1 MPITKTINFL
11 PAVFQSE
18 TNQKFLNAT
27 LDQLVT
33 EPNLIPING
42 YVGRKFAP
50 GFKNMSTYIRETDL
64 SRADYQLEPTVVV
77 KDPLTGNVDFNVTYP
92 EVLQKIAYYG
102 GTTADQNK
110 LWSSDY
116 YSYNPYVNLDAYIN
130 FGQYYWLPNG
140 PAAVDVYAG
149 SVDLEKTFYP
159 FIDPN
164 NGVFNFNGFGTI
176 SNPDLTFARG
186 GVYTFNL
193 TQTDQPFWIQ
203 TDPGLSGYQISNNNL
218 SSREI
223 LGVTNNGDDVGTITF
238 AVPTKTA
245 QDFYVNMPVVQNVDL
260 VTTLSYAEIDGQLVS
275 TFNTVYGG
283 IDGQRNNLNGKFIIF
298 GQFYADDAAWTT
310 NSVTVA
316 TAQRY
321 GIWQINLVASG
332 SDFII
337 DLVYYTSIPVN
348 NKVLVQSGVT
358 FGSTQWYTN
367 ASNRLVETP
376 VITANLDTLYYQ
388 NGGTAGGVGVIK
400 LIDPGSNV
408 IDIPTEIL
416 TKSNYV
422 SPNGVTFTNGLKVKF
437 DTSVTPVS
445 YQNNEYY
452 IDGVGELITLTLVSD
467 LVVNFAS
474 SRSNFDPS
482 VKFDTLANASVNDS
496 SDQLTVST
504 TDNPDGTSI
513 KVGTFPNSVNSNYVI
528 EQNIILDYPYRGG
541 LNVQGNHESILLE
554 TGTIGVTLP
563 GVLINGVSNGWYVPG
578 VEGSI
583 WHYDA
588 NKVLINGQVS
598 ADNTNPDIYGGYPTV
613 DGKYSYRNSN
623 FITNDAWANVAGFDD
638 GYFTSDGHSKLIGF
652 AADGY
657 PIYGPFGY
665 LNSSDSESGVVRMR
679 SSYAA
684 SGTAAGR
691 PSGQT
696 VTLASNAIVSSVLT
710 VSSTFGLNP
719 GMQITTSSAGLPEN
733 TYWIVNNGLATATG
747 PSPYTNGTNQIT
759 LNTEVTLYANT
770 SVTFEFVSGSF
781 IEDYVYTPNSGTL
794 DQYNGRF
801 GVTPDFPA
809 GTYAYFATQD
819 STNKPVYPYFVG
831 SAFNGS
837 LAIDTNTSLTTP
849 DYLIINRSSLDK
861 NPWSRRN
868 RWFHEDVISVTS
880 LYNNIPYVVDQ
891 DYRAKRPII
900 EFIPNLQL
908 YDFGKN
914 GLQPVDLIDTTL
926 TESFIQVEG
935 ATGIFIDG
943 INLVQGMRIIF
954 AADQDPNSRNKIWVV
969 TFINPDGLTSTAP
982 VIHLT
987 LATDGNVQ
995 ENDTVSI
1002 FNGVAN
1008 AGKSFWYIANSW
1020 NEGQIKSGV
1029 NQAPL
1034 FDVFDTTGVSLGD
1047 RLKYPISNNSLAFSG
1062 TKIFSYSEGTGTD
1075 DPVLGFPLTYKNFNN
1090 IGDIQFDN
1098 NFDTDTFL
1106 YTIDRVDYTDKIN
1119 IGYLYQNVDSVA
1131 VNKLNCWQPVI
1142 ESSKQYQ
1149 DISYIFDGIN
1159 NQFTIDITPTANTVV
1174 PNLLV
1179 YVNFKPVAVANYRIY
1194 NLPQNQKDIWINPL
1208 LLTDGDKIDLLVYSD
1223 QVSVK
1228 GFFEV
1233 PDNLN
1238 LNAQNFSIKSPTLG
1252 EMRNHI
1258 SELTQRSL
1266 TFAGAYPGISNLRDI
1281 VVTAQGGTMLQQS
1294 APATFASMFLSSEQY
1309 NFVNSLAF
1317 AQQEYTRFKN
1327 KFLTLA
1333 ATGSNTAGS
1342 DPVPV
1347 VDAII
1352 SKINEVKNKTF
1363 PWYYSDMVPYGKNRK
1378 TITYTVIDPAQRN
1391 YEITST
1397 FSASTLSNQAVLVYL
1412 NQVQLIYGIDYEFLA
1427 DAPGI
1432 KFTDIVL
1439 PLNSTI
1445 TIFEYHNTDGNY
1457 IPETPTKLGLYPKST
1472 PEIYT
1477 DYTYVSPQQ
1486 FIKGHDGSLTPAF
1499 GDFRDNLLL
1508 ELEKRI
1514 YNNIK
1519 VSYDNK
1525 LVNIYDSKPGKFR
1538 TTSYSLTQFNQL
1550 VSKGYLPWV
1559 GFNRLDYITN
1569 STFSAENAFTFNYGN
1584 AFDSDGD
1591 TLPGS
1596 WRACY
1601 EYFYD
1606 TQRPDTNPW
1615 EMLGFSERPDWWVAT
1630 YGPAP
1635 YTSGNKILWD
1645 DLEAGRIVAGPSA
1658 GIDSNFAR
1666 PGLSAIIP
1674 VNVNGEL
1681 QPPLGLLT
1689 TKYYQPDFSN
1699 RWRVGQYSPTETAW
1713 RNSSDY
1719 PFAVQLICALA
1730 NPAQYFAYGID
1741 TSNYRFNTDIQQYL
1755 VAETN
1760 QRLTQADIAV
1770 NGETVGTTV
1779 DRASGYLNWIADYQ
1793 VGNGISDRS
1802 LTADFVKTYSL
1813 QLSYRMA
1820 GFTSKDNLKVLA
1832 EQNSPNSINDSI
1844 IIPDENFSLIV
1855 NKSTPVSNPT
1865 YSALI
1870 IEKTTSGFVVT
1881 GYNNNNPYFTIIPP
1895 TATGK
1900 SNTVKV
1906 LDVAVNYYTAFTS
1919 FKASIP
1925 YGTEFTTLQQVASF
1939 IAGYERALQSQGFR
1953 FDYFDSDLGAIRN
1966 WQLSTKEFLFW
1977 VQQEWAAGSILVLSP
1992 FADRV
1997 KLVTQN
2003 TTIDGIAN
2011 TFYGTKVMNQNF
2023 MTLDTDAYTVQRD
2036 ISNVN
2041 TFRLSMDEKNG
2052 DLIAFVSL
2060 NAVQIEH
2067 SLIFDNTTQFN
2078 DVIYDPALGQR
2089 QFRLKL
2095 VGYKTGGW
2103 NGSLSAPGFMYNSPE
2118 VPEWT
2123 PDTDYLRGDLISYK
2137 NFYYAA
2143 STDLV
2148 ATTEFAFSSWLPVD
2162 KNKIK
2167 TGLISNFSTG
2177 ASQSVDYY
2185 DTDLINLENKF
2196 DLFGLGLIGYR
2207 NRSYLDDL
2215 GLNDTSQVKFYQGY
2229 IKEKGTRNAINAL
2242 GKISLYDE
2250 TSSVDI
2256 NEEWAFRVGA
2266 YGSLETNQFV
2276 ELVLNEDY
2284 TLSNPTSLEVA
2295 ANNSVIYSSLYTS
2308 LTGLYKTAA
2317 TPWNPPF
2324 LLNRTATS
2332 NYSED
2337 VQTAGFVNIE
2347 DIDYTVFD
2355 LSDLTTL
2362 TTSINSIG
2370 VGSIIWTAKDYSQD
2384 WNIFRVGATPANVIK
2399 LSNTLDGKLLV
2410 ECDTFHGLSK
2420 NDTIILSDLEEFS
2433 GFYKIAQI
2441 NTITSFTIIYSGA
2454 FSLNGFTNRTFE
2466 IGPIYKLSSQRFDYA
2481 STIAD
2486 NTPLDGWRVDD
2497 KAWINYDTTSNE
2509 WAVYNKSE
2517 PWEINSALPR
2527 GLFAANALFGSTVKI
2542 SNDNNFALVG
2552 EPGYSS
2558 GAGAIINYVLS
2569 FENEFIEDISVSSVA
2584 ANTIGLGSSLDSGK
2598 DIVAAGAPGSSA
2610 GRGYVFLYS
2619 RNFQGTISQLQIL
2632 TPSIA
2637 NADAFGTSV
2646 AISNDDQ
2653 WLYVGA
2659 PAGDKVYVYGY
2670 YADATSEI
2678 DTITANGNVS
2688 TFTLNY
2694 TPITTELISV
2704 RGTAV
2709 DYVPFVDYTLSGS
2722 DIIFTSPPIA
2732 DSITVRQNPG
2742 YVYMDTIQSP
2752 NAGSLFGFGVST
2764 TTEGAQIIVGAPYSD
2779 VTFANVSLV
2788 DAGSVSVY
2796 DRSILKFVAIAG
2808 QTLFSGISTITLVS
2822 KVYKGNALQQLGTDY
2837 VIVAGTW
2844 VQFTV
2849 APAAGTVVTV
2859 ETNQF
2864 NLIEKTNA
2872 LVPQALSLFGFS
2884 VDICPYNC
2892 SIYAGAPYYT
2902 DINDNYD
2909 TGTVYRLVNQGRVYG
2924 NITGTVQNPTI
2935 TSGDRIRL
2943 NDYVVQLIETDL
2955 TGVVAAINSSA
2966 VPGVTAA
2973 NVNGY
2978 LSLTSS
2984 SVLNANKLQVLPCT
2998 GTALIDL
3005 GLDIFVQTER
3015 IANPTATPYDH
3026 FGYAVNIDTTSTILG
3041 VGGPEATTLQATT
3054 FDIYANLNVNS
3065 TTIYGTPYVDN
3076 SQGAKSV
3083 NPTTFDAVSTTF
3095 TDSVKSGAVW
3105 ILNYLSDARNT
3116 VAFPGKFNYIEQLTP
3131 ANLDFSLVPNVR
3143 FGASIDINNFELL
3156 VGAPGDSSVERN
3168 SGRVYQFNNVDQLFG
3183 WDVIRAQEPTVDI
3196 QCLIKNYIYTASD
3209 QTILYNLDYIDPVK
3223 GKILGI
3229 AEQDIA
3235 FKTDYDP
3242 AVYNNSIDNELNIST
3257 SFHWNDSQVGKVWW
3271 DLSAVRYLD
3280 YEQGSIKYRTANW
3293 GRVFPGSSID
3303 VYEWVES
3310 LYPPSQYVSSGGDGV
3325 PKYADNTAYVTLSY
3339 VDPATNQATVRY
3351 YFWVRD
3357 KTTLSVNQFGRETPT
3372 VTIAEYIRNP
3382 KSSGVKYMAALRDDS
3397 VAVYNIVGAPTGN
3410 DLILH
3415 IDYATIL
3422 NSNIIHSEYALLSES
3437 GTSPENIPTN
3447 IYNKLV
3453 DSVSGID
3460 IFGNPVPDPRL
3471 PVQSRYGIDIR
3482 PRQSMFIN
3490 KNIAVEEMVTYVNS
3504 VFANNIISQGYDL
3517 SLLNSG
3523 EAIPPANSGFYN
3535 LTVATIEELG
3545 YIDIITKPV
3554 GYQVLVLSDSAVNGL
3569 WTIYTK
3575 DRTVIDWTPN
3585 TAYTMGQ
3592 VIYYSVTETAYIVDT
3607 AFTSGPTFDL
3617 ANVSIYAGQNV
3628 WNLTRVQSYNTPDY
3642 WQYVDWYA
3650 ADFDQTLLPTFTV
3663 DTFSDMQALKLRT
3676 GNIVKVLNNG
3686 QGKWVLMRVYPN
3698 TSLTVGIEGGTIAL
3712 SDSLYNLEKYGLSF
3726 GTDNFDSNRF
3736 DQNPSI
3742 ELRKILQ
3749 SLRDD
3754 IFVNQLSQ
3762 DFINLFFV
3770 FVYFVLDEQK
3780 YVDWVFKTSFIN
3792 ILHKV
3797 RGLTQPQIYAR
3808 ENQQYYKE
3816 YIEEVKPY
3824 HTTIREYIVDYQ
3836 GVDNVNGY
3844 TTDFDVPAYYDP
3856 ALQRYRS
3863 PSGEFVQDALALQ
3876 QVEYKDWL
3884 LNYPYIIGSIEVTA
3898 GGSGYTV
3905 APAVTIVGS
3914 SIGNEAVARALITN
3928 GVISKIEVL
3937 YGGSNYITEPTVILS
3952 GGNGTGARAYA
3963 RLENETVRK
3972 IKTTLVYDRMT
3983 YGTGVA
3989 EWTPNT
3995 AYTQG
4000 SIVAYNQTA
4009 YVVERNFTSGTSFIG
4024 NDLTF
4029 YPAKNFSTA
4038 NDRITAY
4045 YHPSI
4050 GMPGK
4055 DFSLLETGIAYPGVT
4070 VEGPLYTDAGGF
4082 DVGGFDASAFDGL
4095 TIEVDGTFVIS
4106 DSLLDTKITSS
4117 YTDSSLG
4124 ARPEDI
4130 IVDGGEYVDTYS
4142 SHAPEELVPGRVYDT
4157 LEMTV
4162 STFATNA
4169 AAASYTNWVST
4180 TGFDIGSIVV
4190 AYGGAGY
4197 TTDANLGDVVTVT
4210 ISGTTGVGATAQPV
4224 LDANGSVVAI
4234 TMISSGIGYITM
4246 PNVVITGSN
4255 TSAAGASVRLNQSDY
4270 DTFEYSIFK
4279 DMNDNYSYLKVDSAA
4294 STTLVA
4300 NLTFAS
4306 NTIVVAN
4313 SSVLSTPSPSTAVP
4327 GIVFIGGERITYYTK
4342 NDSTNTLGQIR
4353 RGTAGTGAIDHL
4365 VGAAVIDG
4373 SQLQIVPYS
4382 ANYLEP
4388 VDANVDVSLV
4398 TTSGSV
4404 YTFAAN
4410 VPYIKSVLWY
4420 NQGIEPTTL
4429 IAEPFVANT
4438 VANLITTESSIELT
4452 TEGGYQ
4458 SATDG
4463 NGLYSSTKIQAVF
4476 VK

>member
-33 EPNLIPING
+33 EPNLQPING

-50 GFKNMSTYIRETDL
+50 GFKNVSTYIREPDL

-77 KDPLTGNVDFNVTYP
+77 KDPMTGNVDFNVTYP
-92 EVLQKIAYYG
+92 EVLQKITYYG
-102 GTTADQNK
+102 GTTTDQNR

-116 YSYNPYVNLDAYIN
+116 YSYNPYINLDAYIN

-149 SVDLEKTFYP
+149 SVDLEKTYYP
-159 FIDPN
+159 QIDTN
-164 NGVFNFNGFGTI
+164 SQAFNFNGFGTI

-186 GVYTFNL
+186 GTYTFNL
-193 TQTDQPFWIQ
+193 TQIDQPFWIQ
-203 TDPGLSGYQISNNNL
+203 TDSGLSGYQINNNNL

-223 LGVTNNGDDVGTITF
+223 LGVTNNGDDVGTVTF
-238 AVPTKTA
+238 TVPVKTA
-245 QDFYVNMPVVQNVDL
+245 QDFFVNMPVVQNVDL
-260 VTTLSYAEIDGQLVS
+260 VTTLSYATIQGQLLS
-275 TFNTVYGG
+275 TFNTNYGG

-298 GQFYADDAAWTT
+298 GQYYADDSDWTAS
-310 NSVTVA
+310 SVTVTA
-316 TAQRY
+316 AQRY
-321 GIWQINLVASG
+321 GIWQLNLTASG
-332 SDFII
+332 SDFVI

-348 NKVLVQSGVT
+348 NKVLIQSGVDY
-358 FGSTQWYTN
+358 GNTQWYTN
-367 ASNRLVETP
+367 ASNRLEQTP
-376 VITANLDTLYYQ
+376 VVTANLDTLYYQ
-388 NGGTAGGVGVIK
+388 NGNAAGGVGVIK
-400 LIDPGSNV
+400 LIEPGSNV
-408 IDIPTEIL
+408 IDVTTEIL
-416 TKSNYV
+416 TKANYV
-422 SPNGVTFTNGLKVKF
+422 SPNGVTFTNGLKIKF
-437 DTSVTPVS
+437 DTSVTPAA

-452 IDGVGELITLTLVSD
+452 VDGVGAMITLTAVAD
-467 LVVNFAS
+467 LIINFAS

-482 VKFDTLANASVNDS
+482 LSFNTLATATINAAA
-496 SDQLTVST
+496 DQLTIST
-504 TDNPDGTSI
+504 TNNPDSGNI
-513 KVGTFPNSVNSNYVI
+513 EVGIFPNSVNSNYAI
-528 EQNIILDYPYRGG
+528 EQDITLDYPYRGG
-541 LNVQGNHESILLE
+541 LNTQGNHESKLLE
-554 TGTIGVTLP
+554 TGTIGITLP
-563 GVLINGVSNGWYVPG
+563 GIVINGVTNGWSVPG
-578 VEGSI
+578 LEGTT

-588 NKVLINGQVS
+588 NTVLINGE
-598 ADNTNPDIYGGYPTV
+598 DIYGGYPTE

-623 FITNDAWANVAGFDD
+623 FITQDAWANVSGFST

-665 LNSSDSESGVVRMR
+665 LNPADNQSGVIRMR

-684 SGTAAGR
+684 STGAASR
-691 PSGQT
+691 PAAHT
-696 VTLASNAIVSSVLT
+696 VTLTSNAIATSLLT
-710 VSSTFGLNP
+710 VTSTFGLNP
-719 GMQITTSSAGLPEN
+719 GMRITTNSAGLPQN
-733 TYWIVNNGLATATG
+733 TYWIINNGLATATG
-747 PSPYTNGTNQIT
+747 PAAYVNGTNQIT
-759 LNTEVTLYANT
+759 LNTNVTLYANT
-770 SVTFEFVSGSF
+770 SITFEFVAGSF
-781 IEDYVYTPNSGTL
+781 IEDYTYTPNSGTL

-801 GVTPDFPA
+801 GITPEFPG
-809 GTYAYFATQD
+809 GTYAYFATQN
-819 STNKPVYPYFVG
+819 STDTPVYPYFIG
-831 SAFNGS
+831 SAFYGS
-837 LAIDTNTSLTTP
+837 LSIDTNTSLTTP
-849 DYLIINRSSLDK
+849 DYLVINRSSLDK

-868 RWFHEDVISVTS
+868 RWFHKDVIAATS

-900 EFIPNLQL
+900 EFVPNLQL
-908 YDFGKN
+908 YDFGKT
-914 GLQPVDLIDTTL
+914 GLQPVDLIDTST
-926 TESFIQVEG
+926 TEPFIQVEG
-935 ATGIFIDG
+935 VTGIFIDG

-954 AADQDPNSRNKIWVV
+954 AADQDPTTRNKIWLVN
-969 TFINPDGLTSTAP
+969 FINPDGLTATPP

-987 LATDGNVQ
+987 LADDGNVQ

-1002 FNGVAN
+1002 FNGVVN
-1008 AGKSFWYIANSW
+1008 AGKSFWYVGGVW
-1020 NEGQIKSGV
+1020 DQGQIKSTL

-1034 FDVFDTTGVSLGD
+1034 FDVFDVSGVSLGD

-1062 TKIFSYSEGTGTD
+1062 TKIFSYKEGTGTD

-1106 YTIDRVDYTDKIN
+1106 YTVDRVDYTDKIN
-1119 IGYLYQNVDSVA
+1119 IGYLYQNTITDA
-1131 VNKLNCWQPVI
+1131 VIKLNCWQPAV
-1142 ESSKQYQ
+1142 EQSKQYQ

-1179 YVNFKPVAVANYRIY
+1179 YVNFKPVSTANYRIY
-1194 NLPQNQKDIWINPL
+1194 NLPQNNKDIWINPL
-1208 LLTDGDKIDLLVYSD
+1208 LLKDGDKVDILVYSD

-1228 GFFEV
+1228 GFYEI

-1238 LNAQNFSIKSPTLG
+1238 LNAQNFTINSPTLG

-1258 SELTQRSL
+1258 GELTQRSL
-1266 TFAGAYPGISNLRDI
+1266 NFNGTYPGTSNLRDI
-1281 VVTAQGGTMLQQS
+1281 SVVAQGGTMLQQS
-1294 APATFASMFLSSEQY
+1294 APTTFASMFLSSDQY
-1309 NFVNSLAF
+1309 NFINSLSF

-1333 ATGSNTAGS
+1333 ATGSDTAGS

-1347 VDAII
+1347 VDGII
-1352 SKINEVKNKTF
+1352 SQINGIKNKTF

-1378 TITYTVIDPAQRN
+1378 SITYTVIDSAQRN

-1397 FSASTLSNQAVLVYL
+1397 FSATTLSNKAVLVYL
-1412 NQVQLIYGIDYEFLA
+1412 DRVQLIYGIDYTFLI

-1432 KFTDIVL
+1432 RFTDIEL

-1445 TIFEYHNTDGNY
+1445 NIFEYHDTDGNY
-1457 IPETPTKLGLYPKST
+1457 IPETPTKLGLYPKFM

-1519 VSYDNK
+1519 VSYDSK
-1525 LVNIYDSKPGKFR
+1525 LVNIYDSKPGKYR
-1538 TTSYSLTQFNQL
+1538 TTSYNIAQFNQL
-1550 VSKGYLPWV
+1550 VSKGYLPWI
-1559 GFNRLDYITN
+1559 GFNRLDYTTN
-1569 STFSAENAFTFNYGN
+1569 STFNVENAFTFNYGN
-1584 AFDSDGD
+1584 ALDSDGD

-1615 EMLGFSERPDWWVAT
+1615 EMLGFSERPDWWVDT

-1645 DLEAGRIVAGPSA
+1645 DLEAGRIASGARA
-1658 GIDSNFAR
+1658 GIDSNFVR
-1666 PGLSAIIP
+1666 PGLSAVIP

-1689 TKYYQPDFSN
+1689 TKYYQPDFSA

-1730 NPAQYFAYGID
+1730 NPAQYFAYGIA
-1741 TSNYRFNTDIQQYL
+1741 TSSYRFNTDIQQYL
-1755 VAETN
+1755 VTDTN
-1760 QRLTQADIAV
+1760 QRLTQADIVV
-1770 NGETVGTTV
+1770 NGVTVGATI

-1793 VGNGISDRS
+1793 TGNGITNRS
-1802 LTADFVKTYSL
+1802 LTAAFVKDYTL

-1832 EQNSPNSINDSI
+1832 EQNSPNSISDSV

-1855 NKSTPVSNPT
+1855 NKSTPVTNPT

-1870 IEKTTSGFVVT
+1870 IEKTTAGFVIS
-1881 GYNNNNPYFTIIPP
+1881 GYNNNDPYFTIIPP
-1895 TATGK
+1895 ATTGK
-1900 SNTVKV
+1900 SSAVTV
-1906 LDVAVNYYTAFTS
+1906 LDSSVKYYTSFLS
-1919 FKASIP
+1919 FKTNLP
-1925 YGTEFTTLQQVASF
+1925 YGTEFATLQQVASF
-1939 IAGYERALQSQGFR
+1939 VAGYERSLQSQGFR

-1966 WQLSTKEFLFW
+1966 WELSTKEFLFW
-1977 VQQEWAAGSILVLSP
+1977 VQQEWAVGSILVLSP

-2003 TTIDGIAN
+2003 TSIDGISN

-2036 ISNVN
+2036 LSDIN
-2041 TFRLSMDEKNG
+2041 TFRLSMDVKNG

-2078 DVIYDPALGQR
+2078 DIIYDPALGQR
-2089 QFRLKL
+2089 QYRLKL
-2095 VGYKTGGW
+2095 IGYKTGGW
-2103 NGSLSAPGFMYNSPE
+2103 NGSLSAPGFVYNSTE
-2118 VPEWT
+2118 VPDWAQ
-2123 PDTDYLRGDLISYK
+2123 DTDYLRGDLVSYK

-2143 STDLV
+2143 STDL
-2148 ATTEFAFSSWLPVD
+2148 AGTTEFSFSNWLPVD

-2167 TGLISNFSTG
+2167 TGLISNFATG

-2207 NRSYLDDL
+2207 NRSYLNEL

-2242 GKISLYDE
+2242 GRISLYDE

-2266 YGSLETNQFV
+2266 YGSLETNQYV

-2284 TLSNPTSLEVA
+2284 TLNNPTSLEVA

-2308 LTGLYKTAA
+2308 DTGLYKTASA
-2317 TPWNPPF
+2317 PWNSPF
-2324 LLNRTATS
+2324 LINRTATS
-2332 NYSED
+2332 NYAED
-2337 VQTAGFVNIE
+2337 IQTAGFVNIE
-2347 DIDYTVFD
+2347 DVDYTVFD

-2362 TTSINSIG
+2362 NTSINSIG
-2370 VGSIIWTAKDYSQD
+2370 VGSIIWTAKDYNQS
-2384 WNIFRVGATPANVIK
+2384 WNIFRVGATPANIIK
-2399 LSNTLDGKLLV
+2399 ISNTLDGKLLID
-2410 ECDTFHGLSK
+2410 CDTFHGLSK
-2420 NDTIILSDLEEFS
+2420 NDTILITASAEFS

-2441 NTITSFTIIYSGA
+2441 NTITSFTIIYNGV
-2454 FSLNGFTNRTFE
+2454 FSLNGFTNRTFDG
-2466 IGPIYKLSSQRFDYA
+2466 GPIYKLSSQRFEYA
-2481 STIAD
+2481 SIIAD
-2486 NTPLDGWRVDD
+2486 NTPLDGWRVND
-2497 KAWINYDTTSNE
+2497 KAWINYNGSNND

-2527 GLFAANALFGSTVKI
+2527 GVFEANGLFGATVKI

-2552 EPGYSS
+2552 QPGYLS
-2558 GAGAIINYVLS
+2558 GVGAIINYVLS
-2569 FENEFIEDISVSSVA
+2569 FDQEFIEDISVSSVA
-2584 ANTIGLGSSLDSGK
+2584 ANTIGLGSSLTTGK
-2598 DIVAAGAPGSSA
+2598 DIVAAGAPGSA
-2610 GRGYVFLYS
+2610 GGRGYVFLYD

-2646 AISNDDQ
+2646 AISDDDQ

-2659 PAGDKVYVYGY
+2659 PNGDKVYVYGY
-2670 YADATSEI
+2670 YSDAISEI
-2678 DTITANGNVS
+2678 DTIAANGNVS

-2704 RGTAV
+2704 SGTGI
-2709 DYVPFVDYTLSGS
+2709 DYVPFVDYNLSGS
-2722 DIIFTSPPIA
+2722 NIAFVSPPA
-2732 DSITVRQNPG
+2732 AGSITVRQNPG

-2752 NAGSLFGFGVST
+2752 NVGSLFGFSVAT
-2764 TTEGAQIIVGAPYSD
+2764 TTEGAQVIVGAPHG
-2779 VTFANVSLV
+2779 TAVSGNISLSR
-2788 DAGSVSVY
+2788 AGTISVY
-2796 DRSILKFVAIAG
+2796 DRSILKFIAIAG
-2808 QTLFSGISTITLVS
+2808 QTLFAGISTITLVS
-2822 KVYKGNALQQLGTDY
+2822 KVYKGNDLQQLGTDY

-2844 VQFTV
+2844 IQFTV
-2849 APAAGTVVTV
+2849 APDAGTVVTV
-2859 ETNQF
+2859 ETDQF
-2864 NLIEKTNA
+2864 NLIETTHA
-2872 LVPQALSLFGFS
+2872 LAPQALSLFGFS
-2884 VDICPYNC
+2884 VDICPNNC
-2892 SIYAGAPYYT
+2892 SIYAGAPYYN
-2902 DINDNYD
+2902 DINNNFQ
-2909 TGTVYRLVNQGRVYG
+2909 TGAVYRLVNQGRVYG
-2924 NITGTVQNPTI
+2924 NITGTIQNPTI
-2935 TSGDRIRL
+2935 NSGDRIRL

-2955 TGVVAAINSSA
+2955 NGVVAAINDTG

-2973 NVNGY
+2973 NVGGY
-2978 LSLTSS
+2978 LSLISS
-2984 SVLNANKLQVLPCT
+2984 SVINSNKLQVLPCT
-2998 GTALIDL
+2998 GSALIDL
-3005 GLDIFVQTER
+3005 GLDIFAQTER
-3015 IANPTATPYDH
+3015 IDNPTATPYDH
-3026 FGYAVNIDTTSTILG
+3026 FGYVVNIDNTSTILG
-3041 VGGPEATTLQATT
+3041 VGGPDATTLQSTT
-3054 FDIYANLNVNS
+3054 FDVYANLNINS
-3065 TTIYGTPYVDN
+3065 TSIYGTPYVDD
-3076 SQGAKSV
+3076 SQGTKSV
-3083 NPTTFDAVSTTF
+3083 SPTTFDAVSTTF

-3105 ILNYLSDARNT
+3105 IMNYLSDARNT
-3116 VAFPGKFNYIEQLTP
+3116 VEFPGQFDYIQQLTP
-3131 ANLDFSLVPNVR
+3131 SNLDFSLVPNVR
-3143 FGASIDINNFELL
+3143 FGSSIDINNFELL
-3156 VGAPGDSSVERN
+3156 VGAAGDSSIDRN
-3168 SGRVYQFNNVDQLFG
+3168 GGRVYQFNNVDQLFG
-3183 WDVIRAQEPTVDI
+3183 WDVLRAQEPTVDI

-3235 FKTDYDP
+3235 YKTDYDP
-3242 AVYNNSIDNELNIST
+3242 AVYNNSTDPELTISP

-3271 DLSAVRYLD
+3271 DLSTVRYLD
-3280 YEQGSIKYRTANW
+3280 YEQGSIKYRTSNW
-3293 GRVFPGSSID
+3293 GRAFPGSSID

-3310 LYPPSQYVSSGGDGV
+3310 LYPPSQYVTAGGDGV
-3325 PKYADNTAYVTLSY
+3325 PKYADNTAFVTLSY

-3351 YFWVRD
+3351 YFWVKD
-3357 KTTLSVNQFGRETPT
+3357 KTTISVNQFGRETPT

-3397 VAVYNIVGAPTGN
+3397 VAVYNIIGAPTGN

-3437 GTSPENIPTN
+3437 AARPENIPTN

-3460 IFGNPVPDPRL
+3460 TFGNPVPDPRL
-3471 PVQSRYGIDIR
+3471 PIQSRYGIDVR
-3482 PRQSMFIN
+3482 PRQSMFID
-3490 KNIAVEEMVTYVNS
+3490 KNIAVEQMVTYVNS

-3517 SLLNSG
+3517 TLLNSG
-3523 EAIPPANSGFYN
+3523 ESVPPANSGFYSI
-3535 LTVATIEELG
+3535 TVDTIEELD
-3545 YIDIITKPV
+3545 YIDIVTKPV
-3554 GYQVLVLSDSAVNGL
+3554 GYQVLVYSDSTVDNL

-3575 DRTVIDWTPN
+3575 DRTVIDWAPN
-3585 TAYTMGQ
+3585 TAYKLGQ
-3592 VIYYSVTETAYIVDT
+3592 VIYYATTETAYIVAT
-3607 AFTSGPTFDL
+3607 AFTSGATFSSVNL
-3617 ANVSIYAGQNV
+3617 SIYAGQNV
-3628 WNLTRVQSYNTPDY
+3628 WNLTRVQSYYTPEY

-3650 ADFDQTLLPTFTV
+3650 AGFDQSLLPTFTV
-3663 DTFSDMQALKLRT
+3663 DTFSDMQKLRLRT

-3686 QGKWVLMRVYPN
+3686 QGKWVLMQIYPN
-3698 TSLTVGIEGGTIAL
+3698 TSLTVGIQDGTIAL
-3712 SDSLYNLEKYGLSF
+3712 TDNLYLLEKYGLSF

-3742 ELRKILQ
+3742 ELRKILEA
-3749 SLRDD
+3749 LRED

-3792 ILHKV
+3792 VLHKV
-3797 RGLTQPQIYAR
+3797 RGLTQPQIYVN
-3808 ENQQYYKE
+3808 ENQEYYRE

-3836 GVDNVNGY
+3836 GSDNVNGY
-3844 TTDFDVPAYYDP
+3844 TTDFDVPAYYDA
-3856 ALQRYRS
+3856 ALQIYRS
-3863 PSGEFVQDALALQ
+3863 PSGEFVQDAAALQ
-3876 QVEYKDWL
+3876 QVQYKDWL
-3884 LNYPYIIGSIEVTA
+3884 LNYPYIISSIEVTN
-3898 GGSGYTV
+3898 GGTGYTV
-3905 APAVTIVGS
+3905 APEVIVTGS
-3914 SIGNEAVARALITN
+3914 AIGNEAVARALITN

-3937 YGGSNYITEPTVILS
+3937 YGGSNYITQPTITLT

-3963 RLENETVRK
+3963 RLANETVRK
-3972 IKTTLVYDRMT
+3972 IKTTLVYDRLT

-3989 EWTPNT
+3989 EWAPNT

-4000 SIVAYNQTA
+4000 SIVAFDDVA
-4009 YVVERNFTSGTSFIG
+4009 YVVERDFTSGTSFIG

-4029 YPAKNFSTA
+4029 YPAENFSVA

-4045 YHPSI
+4045 YNPTV

-4055 DFSLLETGIAYPGVT
+4055 DFSLLETGIAYPGAT

-4095 TIEVDGTFVIS
+4095 SIDVDGTFIIS
-4106 DSLLDTKITSS
+4106 DSLLDTRITSS

-4124 ARPEDI
+4124 TRPEDI

-4142 SHAPEELVPGRVYDT
+4142 SHAPEELIPGRVFDT

-4169 AAASYTNWVST
+4169 ASASYSTWVST

-4190 AYGGAGY
+4190 ASGGSGY
-4197 TTDANLGDVVTVT
+4197 TTNANLGSVVSVT
-4210 ISGTTGVGATAQPV
+4210 ITGTTGVGATAQAI
-4224 LDANGSVVAI
+4224 LDANGSITAI
-4234 TMISSGIGYITM
+4234 SMISSGIGYITM

-4255 TSAAGASVRLNQSDY
+4255 TSAATASVRLNQSDY
-4270 DTFEYSIFK
+4270 GVFEYTIFK
-4279 DMNDNYSYLKVDSAA
+4279 DMNDNYSYLRYDNSAI
-4294 STTLVA
+4294 TTLAA
-4300 NLTFAS
+4300 NLTFTS

-4313 SSVLSTPSPSTAVP
+4313 SSVLATPTP
-4327 GIVFIGGERITYYTK
+4327 GAAIPGVVFIGGERITYYTK
-4342 NDSTNTLGQIR
+4342 NDATNTLGQIR
-4353 RGTAGTGAIDHL
+4353 RGTAGTGAKNHL
-4365 VGAAVIDG
+4365 IGETVVDA
-4373 SQLQIVPYS
+4373 SQLQIIPYS
-4382 ANYLEP
+4382 NNYSGN
-4388 VDANVDVSLV
+4388 ANVDVSSV

-4404 YTFAAN
+4404 YTFAAGVN
-4410 VPYIKSVLWY
+4410 YIKSVLWY
-4420 NQGIEPTTL
+4420 NSGFAPTTL
-4429 IAEPFVANT
+4429 IAEPFMANT
-4438 VANLITTESSIELT
+4438 VANLITTEMSIDIT
-4452 TEGGYQ
+4452 TDDGYVTP
-4458 SATDG
+4458 TDG
-4463 NGLYSSTKIQAVF
+4463 NGLYTSTKIQAVF
-4476 VK
+4476 VRTA

>member
-33 EPNLIPING
+33 EPNLQPING

-50 GFKNMSTYIRETDL
+50 GFKNMSTYVRETDL

-77 KDPLTGNVDFNVTYP
+77 KNPITGNVDFNVTYP
-92 EVLQKIAYYG
+92 EVLQKISYYG
-102 GTTADQNK
+102 GTTTDQNK

-140 PAAVDVYAG
+140 PAAVNVYAG
-149 SVDLEKTFYP
+149 GVELEKTYYP
-159 FIDPN
+159 YIDPTSE
-164 NGVFNFNGFGTI
+164 VFNFNGFGTI
-176 SNPDLTFARG
+176 YNPDLTFARG

-203 TDPGLSGYQISNNNL
+203 TDPGLSGQQISNNNL

-238 AVPTKTA
+238 VVPTKTA

-260 VTTLSYAEIDGQLVS
+260 VTTLSYVTIQGQLVS

-283 IDGQRNNLNGKFIIF
+283 IDGQQNNLNGKFVIF
-298 GQFYADDAAWTT
+298 GQFYADDADWTVGAT
-310 NSVTVA
+310 TVA
-316 TAQRY
+316 AAQRY
-321 GIWQINLVASG
+321 GIWQINLVPAG

-348 NKVLVQSGVT
+348 NKVRIQSGVDY
-358 FGSTQWYTN
+358 GSTQWYTN
-367 ASNRLVETP
+367 ASNRLVITP

-388 NGGTAGGVGVIK
+388 NGNAASGVGIIK
-400 LIDPGSNV
+400 LVEPGNNV
-408 IDIPTEIL
+408 IDVTTEIL
-416 TKSNYV
+416 TKANYV
-422 SPNGVTFTNGLKVKF
+422 SPNGVTFTNGLKIKF
-437 DTSVTPVS
+437 DTSVIPTS

-452 IDGVGELITLTLVSD
+452 VDGVGALITLTPVAD
-467 LVVNFAS
+467 LIINFAS
-474 SRSNFDPS
+474 SRANFDPAA
-482 VKFDTLANASVNDS
+482 KFNTLANATINESA
-496 SDQLTVST
+496 DQITVST
-504 TDNPDGTSI
+504 ADNPNGANI

-528 EQNIILDYPYRGG
+528 EQNIVLDYPYRGG
-541 LNVQGNHESILLE
+541 LNTQGDHASKLLE
-554 TGTIGVTLP
+554 AGTIGITLP
-563 GVLINGVSNGWYVPG
+563 GVVINGITNGWSVPG
-578 VEGSI
+578 LKGST

-588 NKVLINGQVS
+588 NTVLINGQDS
-598 ADNTNPDIYGGYPTV
+598 YGGYPTD

-623 FITNDAWANVAGFDD
+623 FITQDAWANVSGFDD
-638 GYFTSDGHSKLIGF
+638 GYFTDDGHSKLIGV

-657 PIYGPFGY
+657 PIYGPYGY
-665 LNSSDSESGVVRMR
+665 LNPADSQSGIVKMR

-684 SGTAAGR
+684 STGAASR
-691 PSGQT
+691 PTGQT
-696 VTLASNAIVSSVLT
+696 VTLTSNTMASSLLT

-719 GMQITTSSAGLPEN
+719 GMRVTTNSAGLPEN
-733 TYWIVNNGLATATG
+733 TYWIINNGLATATG
-747 PSPYTNGTNQIT
+747 PAAYNNGTNQIT
-759 LNTEVTLYANT
+759 LNADVTLYANT
-770 SVTFEFVSGSF
+770 SITFEFVAGSF
-781 IEDYVYTPNSGTL
+781 IEDYTYTPNSGTL

-831 SAFNGS
+831 SAFYGS

-849 DYLIINRSSLDK
+849 DYLVINRSSLDK

-868 RWFHEDVISVTS
+868 RWFHNDVITATSV
-880 LYNNIPYVVDQ
+880 YNNIPYVVDQ
-891 DYRAKRPII
+891 EYRAKRPII

-908 YDFGKN
+908 YDFGKT
-914 GLQPVDLIDTTL
+914 GLAPVDLIDTNI
-926 TESFIQVEG
+926 TEPFIQVEG
-935 ATGIFIDG
+935 VTGIYIDG
-943 INLVQGMRIIF
+943 INLVAGMRVIF
-954 AADQDPNSRNKIWVV
+954 SADQDPATRNKIWLIN
-969 TFINPDGLTSTAP
+969 FINPDGLSTTAP

-987 LATDGNVQ
+987 LAADGDVQ

-1002 FNGVAN
+1002 FNGVEN
-1008 AGKSFWYIANSW
+1008 AGKSFWYVG
-1020 NEGQIKSGV
+1020 GQWDQGQTKSTL

-1034 FDVFDTTGVSLGD
+1034 FDVFDADGISLGD
-1047 RLKYPISNNSLAFSG
+1047 RLKYPISNNSLAFLG
-1062 TKIFSYSEGTGTD
+1062 TKIFSYSEGTGAN

-1106 YTIDRVDYTDKIN
+1106 YTIDKVDYTDKIN
-1119 IGYLYQNVDSVA
+1119 IGYLYQNTLTDSVI
-1131 VNKLNCWQPVI
+1131 KLNCWQPVV
-1142 ESSKQYQ
+1142 EQSKQYQ

-1159 NQFTIDITPTANTVV
+1159 NQFTIDITSTASTVV

-1179 YVNFKPVAVANYRIY
+1179 YVNFKPVAPVNYRIY
-1194 NLPQNQKDIWINPL
+1194 SLPQNQKDIWINPL
-1208 LLTDGDKIDLLVYSD
+1208 LLKDGDKIDILVYSD
-1223 QVSVK
+1223 QISVK

-1238 LNAQNFSIKSPTLG
+1238 LNAQNFAINSPTLG

-1258 SELTQRSL
+1258 GELTQRSL
-1266 TFAGAYPGISNLRDI
+1266 EFTGNYPGDSNLRDI
-1281 VVTAQGGTMLQQS
+1281 TVVAQGGTMLQQS
-1294 APATFASMFLSSEQY
+1294 APTTFASMFLSSDQY

-1333 ATGSNTAGS
+1333 ATGSNTAGA

-1347 VDAII
+1347 VDGII

-1378 TITYTVIDPAQRN
+1378 SISYTVFDPAQRN
-1391 YEITST
+1391 YELTST
-1397 FSASTLSNQAVLVYL
+1397 FSATTLSNQAVLVYL
-1412 NQVQLIYGIDYEFLA
+1412 NQVQLIYGINYIFLV

-1432 KFTDIVL
+1432 EFTDIEL

-1445 TIFEYHNTDGNY
+1445 NIFEYHNTDGNY
-1457 IPETPTKLGLYPKST
+1457 IPETPTKLGLYPKFT

-1477 DYTYVSPQQ
+1477 DYTYVNPQQ

-1519 VSYDNK
+1519 VSYDPK
-1525 LVNIYDSKPGKFR
+1525 LVNIYDSKPGKYR
-1538 TTSYSLTQFNQL
+1538 TTSYNLAQFNQL

-1559 GFNRLDYITN
+1559 GFNRLDYTTN
-1569 STFSAENAFTFNYGN
+1569 STFNAENAFTFNYGQ
-1584 AFDSDGD
+1584 AIDSDGD

-1615 EMLGFSERPDWWVAT
+1615 EMLGFSEQPDWWVAT

-1645 DLEAGRIVAGPSA
+1645 DLEAGRIVAGPRA
-1658 GIDSNFAR
+1658 GVDNNFVR
-1666 PGLSAIIP
+1666 PGLSAVIP

-1730 NPAQYFAYGID
+1730 NPAQYFAYGIA
-1741 TSNYRFNTDIQQYL
+1741 TSKYRFNTDLEQYL
-1755 VAETN
+1755 VTDTN
-1760 QRLTQADIAV
+1760 QRLTQADVVV
-1770 NGETVGTTV
+1770 NGETIGTTV
-1779 DRASGYLNWIADYQ
+1779 DRAAGYLNWITDFQ
-1793 VGNGISDRS
+1793 TGNGVTDRS
-1802 LTADFVKTYSL
+1802 LTAEFVKDYTV

-1832 EQNSPNSINDSI
+1832 EQNSPNSISDSI

-1870 IEKTTSGFVVT
+1870 IEKTTSGFIVT

-1895 TATGK
+1895 ATTGK
-1900 SNTVKV
+1900 STAVTVLGSTVK
-1906 LDVAVNYYTAFTS
+1906 YYNSFVS
-1919 FKASIP
+1919 FKTSIP

-1939 IAGYERALQSQGFR
+1939 IAGYERALQAQGFR
-1953 FDYFDSDLGAIRN
+1953 FDYFDSDLGAIRD
-1966 WQLSTKEFLFW
+1966 WELSTKEFLFW
-1977 VQQEWAAGSILVLSP
+1977 VQQEWAVGSILVLSP

-2003 TTIDGIAN
+2003 TTIDGISN

-2036 ISNVN
+2036 MTSVN
-2041 TFRLSMDEKNG
+2041 TFRLSLDLKNG

-2078 DVIYDPALGQR
+2078 DIIYNPALGQR
-2089 QFRLKL
+2089 QYRLKL

-2103 NGSLSAPGFMYNSPE
+2103 NGSLSAEGFMYNSPE
-2118 VPEWT
+2118 VPDWAQ
-2123 PDTDYLRGDLISYK
+2123 DTDYLRGDLISYK

-2143 STDLV
+2143 STDLPG
-2148 ATTEFAFSSWLPVD
+2148 TTEFMFSSWLPVD

-2167 TGLISNFSTG
+2167 TGLISNFATG
-2177 ASQSVDYY
+2177 ASQSIDYY

-2207 NRSYLDDL
+2207 NRSYLNDL

-2242 GKISLYDE
+2242 GRISLYDE

-2266 YGSLETNQFV
+2266 YGSLETNQYV

-2308 LTGLYKTAA
+2308 PTGLYKTASA
-2317 TPWNPPF
+2317 PWGPPF

-2337 VQTAGFVNIE
+2337 IQTAGFVNIE

-2362 TTSINSIG
+2362 NTSIGSIG
-2370 VGSIIWTAKDYSQD
+2370 VGSIIWTAKDYSQN
-2384 WNIFRVGATPANVIK
+2384 WNIFRVGATPANVVKI
-2399 LSNTLDGKLLV
+2399 SNTLDGKLLV
-2410 ECDTFHGLSK
+2410 ECDTFHGLTK
-2420 NDTIILSDLEEFS
+2420 NDTILLANLEEFS
-2433 GFYKIAQI
+2433 GFYKVSQI
-2441 NTITSFTIIYSGA
+2441 NTITSFTIIYTGV
-2454 FSLNGFTNRTFE
+2454 FSLNGFTNRTFD
-2466 IGPIYKLSSQRFDYA
+2466 GSPIYKLSSQRFNYT

-2486 NTPLDGWRVDD
+2486 NTPLDGWRVND
-2497 KAWINYDTTSNE
+2497 KAWINYNTTGNE

-2517 PWEINSALPR
+2517 PWEINTALPR
-2527 GLFAANALFGSTVKI
+2527 GLFEANGLFGSSVKI

-2569 FENEFIEDISVSSVA
+2569 FEQEFIEDISVSSVA
-2584 ANTIGLGSSLDSGK
+2584 ANTIGLGSSLDSGT
-2598 DIVAAGAPGSSA
+2598 DIVVAGAPASAA

-2619 RNFQGTISQLQIL
+2619 RNFQGSISQLQIL

-2646 AISNDDQ
+2646 AISDDDQ

-2659 PAGDKVYVYGY
+2659 PAGDKVYVYAY
-2670 YADATSEI
+2670 YNNAPQEI
-2678 DTITANGNVS
+2678 DTISANGNVS
-2688 TFTLNY
+2688 TFTLTY
-2694 TPITTELISV
+2694 TPVTTELISV

-2722 DIIFTSPPIA
+2722 NIIFTTPPAA
-2732 DSITVRQNPG
+2732 DAITVRQNPG
-2742 YVYMDTIQSP
+2742 YVYMNTIQSP
-2752 NAGSLFGFGVST
+2752 NLGSLFGFSIST
-2764 TTEGAQIIVGAPYSD
+2764 TTEGAQVIVGAPYGSA
-2779 VTFANVSLV
+2779 TSGNVSLP
-2788 DAGSVSVY
+2788 DAGAVSVY
-2796 DRSILKFVAIAG
+2796 DRSILKFVAIAD
-2808 QTLFSGISTITLVS
+2808 QTLFAGISTITLVS
-2822 KVYKGNALQQLGTDY
+2822 KVYKGDTLQELGTDY

-2849 APAAGTVVTV
+2849 APEAGTIVTV
-2859 ETNQF
+2859 ETDQF

-2872 LVPQALSLFGFS
+2872 LVPQALSLFGFA
-2884 VDICPYNC
+2884 VDICPNNC

-2902 DINDNYD
+2902 DAKDNYQ
-2909 TGTVYRLVNQGRVYG
+2909 TGTAYRLVNQARVYG
-2924 NITGTVQNPTI
+2924 NITGIKQNPTI

-2943 NDYVVQLIETDL
+2943 NDFVVQLIETNL
-2955 TGVVAAINSSA
+2955 TGVVAAINNAA

-2984 SVLNANKLQVLPCT
+2984 SVINANKLTVLPCT
-2998 GTALIDL
+2998 GTALTDL
-3005 GLDIFVQTER
+3005 GLDIFIQTER
-3015 IANPTATPYDH
+3015 IANPTSNPYDH
-3026 FGYAVNIDTTSTILG
+3026 FGYVVTIDDTSTILG
-3041 VGGPEATTLQATT
+3041 VGGPDATTLQLTT
-3054 FDIYANLNVNS
+3054 FDVYANLNINS
-3065 TTIYGTPYVDN
+3065 STIYGTTYVDN
-3076 SQGAKSV
+3076 SQGVKSV
-3083 NPTTFDAVSTTF
+3083 SPTTFDAVSTTF
-3095 TDSVKSGAVW
+3095 TDLVKSGAVW
-3105 ILNYLSDARNT
+3105 ILNYLNDARHT
-3116 VAFPGKFNYIEQLTP
+3116 IDFPGKFDYIEQLTP
-3131 ANLDFSLVPNVR
+3131 AGLDFSLVPNVR
-3143 FGASIDINNFELL
+3143 FGSSIDINNFELL
-3156 VGAPGDSSVERN
+3156 VGAAGDSSVERN
-3168 SGRVYQFNNVDQLFG
+3168 GGRVYQFNNPEQLFG

-3209 QTILYNLDYIDPVK
+3209 QTILYNLDYIDPAK

-3235 FKTDYDP
+3235 YKTDYDP
-3242 AVYNNSIDNELNIST
+3242 AVYNNSTDTELNISP

-3310 LYPPSQYVSSGGDGV
+3310 LYPPSQYVAGGGDGV
-3325 PKYADNTAYVTLSY
+3325 PKYANNTAYVTLSY

-3351 YFWVRD
+3351 YFWVKD

-3415 IDYATIL
+3415 VDYATKL

-3437 GTSPENIPTN
+3437 DASPENIPNN

-3471 PVQSRYGIDIR
+3471 PIQSRYGIDVR

-3490 KNIAVEEMVTYVNS
+3490 KNIAVEQMVTYVNS

-3523 EAIPPANSGFYN
+3523 EPVPPANSGFYH
-3535 LTVATIEELG
+3535 TVVATIEELG

-3554 GYQVLVLSDSAVNGL
+3554 GYQVLVQSDSTVNGL

-3585 TAYTMGQ
+3585 TSYILGQ
-3592 VIYYSVTETAYIVDT
+3592 VLYYETTDTAYIVT
-3607 AFTSGPTFDL
+3607 AAFTSGSTFDTVNL
-3617 ANVSIYAGQNV
+3617 SIYAGVNT
-3628 WNLTRVQSYNTPDY
+3628 WNLTRVQSYSTPDY
-3642 WQYVDWYA
+3642 WEYVDWYA
-3650 ADFDQTLLPTFTV
+3650 ADFDQSLLPTFTV
-3663 DTFSDMQALKLRT
+3663 DTFSDMRTLKLRT

-3698 TSLTVGIEGGTIAL
+3698 ISLTVGIQDGTIAL
-3712 SDSLYNLEKYGLSF
+3712 TENLYNLEKYGLSF

-3797 RGLTQPQIYAR
+3797 RGLTQPQIYVR
-3808 ENQQYYKE
+3808 ENQDYYKE

-3824 HTTIREYIVDYQ
+3824 HTTIREYVVDYQ

-3844 TTDFDVPAYYDP
+3844 TTDFDVPAYYD
-3856 ALQRYRS
+3856 ATLKMYRS
-3863 PSGEFVQDALALQ
+3863 PSGEFVQDAAALQ
-3876 QVEYKDWL
+3876 QAEYKDWL
-3884 LNYPYIIGSIEVTA
+3884 LNYPYIVGAIEITD

-3905 APAVTIVGS
+3905 APEVSVSGS
-3914 SIGNEAVARALITN
+3914 AIGNEAVARALITN

-3937 YGGSNYITEPTVILS
+3937 YGGSNYITQPTVTLT

-3963 RLENETVRK
+3963 LLENETVRK
-3972 IKTTLVYDRMT
+3972 IKTTLVYDRIT
-3983 YGTGVA
+3983 YGTQVE

-4000 SIVAYNQTA
+4000 SIVAYNEVA
-4009 YVVERNFTSGTSFIG
+4009 YVVERNFTSGTTFIG

-4045 YHPSI
+4045 YNPAI

-4055 DFSLLETGIAYPGVT
+4055 DFSLLESGIVYPGVT

-4082 DVGGFDASAFDGL
+4082 DVGGFDSSAFDGL
-4095 TIEVDGTFVIS
+4095 TIDADGTFVIS
-4106 DSLLDTKITSS
+4106 DSLLDTRITSS

-4124 ARPEDI
+4124 TRPEDI
-4130 IVDGGEYVDTYS
+4130 IVDGGEYVDIYS
-4142 SHAPEELVPGRVYDT
+4142 SHAPEELIPGRVYDT
-4157 LEMTV
+4157 LELTV

-4169 AAASYTNWVST
+4169 ASASYATWVST
-4180 TGFDIGSIVV
+4180 TGFDIGSIVI
-4190 AYGGAGY
+4190 ANGGSGY
-4197 TTDANLGDVVTVT
+4197 TTNPNLGSVVSVT
-4210 ISGTTGVGATAQPV
+4210 ITGTTGTGATAQPV
-4224 LDANGSVVAI
+4224 LDANGAI
-4234 TMISSGIGYITM
+4234 ISISMISSGIGYITM

-4255 TSAAGASVRLNQSDY
+4255 TSAAAASVRLNQSDY
-4270 DTFEYSIFK
+4270 DVFEYTIFK
-4279 DMNDNYSYLKVDSAA
+4279 DMNDNYSYLRYDNSAT
-4294 STTLVA
+4294 TTLAA
-4300 NLTFAS
+4300 NITFAS
-4306 NTIVVAN
+4306 NTITVTN
-4313 SSVLSTPSPSTAVP
+4313 SSILAEPAPASAVP
-4327 GIVFIGGERITYYTK
+4327 GVVFIGGERITYYTK
-4342 NDSTNTLGQIR
+4342 NDATNTLGQIR
-4353 RGTAGTGAIDHL
+4353 RGTLGTGAVNHL
-4365 VGAAVIDG
+4365 IGASVTDG

-4388 VDANVDVSLV
+4388 VDANVDVSLI

-4420 NQGIEPTTL
+4420 NQGFAPTTL
-4429 IAEPFVANT
+4429 ISEPFIANT
-4438 VANLITTESSIELT
+4438 VADLITTEMSIDITTDSS
-4452 TEGGYQ
+4452 YVAQ
-4458 SATDG
+4458 TDG
-4463 NGLYSSTKIQAVF
+4463 NGLYSSTKIQAIFIRQV
-4476 VK
+4476 

>member
-33 EPNLIPING
+33 EPNLQPING

-50 GFKNMSTYIRETDL
+50 GFKNVSTYIREPDL

-77 KDPLTGNVDFNVTYP
+77 KNPMTGNVDFNVTYP
-92 EVLQKIAYYG
+92 EVLQKITYYG
-102 GTTADQNK
+102 GTTTDQNR

-116 YSYNPYVNLDAYIN
+116 YSYNPYINLDAYIN

-149 SVDLEKTFYP
+149 SVDLEKTYYP
-159 FIDPN
+159 QIDTN
-164 NGVFNFNGFGTI
+164 SQAFNFNGFGTI

-186 GVYTFNL
+186 GTYTFNL

-203 TDPGLSGYQISNNNL
+203 TDPGLSGYQINNNNL

-223 LGVTNNGDDVGTITF
+223 LGVTNNGDDVGTVTF
-238 AVPTKTA
+238 TVPVKTA

-260 VTTLSYAEIDGQLVS
+260 VTTLSYATIQGQLLS
-275 TFNTVYGG
+275 TFNTNYGG

-298 GQFYADDAAWTT
+298 GQYYADDADWTAS
-310 NSVTVA
+310 SVTVA
-316 TAQRY
+316 SAQRY
-321 GIWQINLVASG
+321 GIWQFNLIASG

-337 DLVYYTSIPVN
+337 DLVYYVSIPVN
-348 NKVLVQSGVT
+348 NKVLIQSGVDY
-358 FGSTQWYTN
+358 GNTQWYTN
-367 ASNRLVETP
+367 ASNRLGQTP

-388 NGGTAGGVGVIK
+388 NGNAAGGVGVIK
-400 LIDPGSNV
+400 LIESSSNV
-408 IDIPTEIL
+408 IDVTTEIL
-416 TKSNYV
+416 TKANYV
-422 SPNGVTFTNGLKVKF
+422 SPNGVTFTNGLKIKF
-437 DTSVTPVS
+437 DTSVTPTA

-452 IDGVGELITLTLVSD
+452 VDGVGELITLTAVAD
-467 LVVNFAS
+467 LVINFAS

-482 VKFDTLANASVNDS
+482 GSFNTLATATINAAA
-496 SDQLTVST
+496 DQLTVST
-504 TDNPDGTSI
+504 TNDPDSSNI
-513 KVGTFPNSVNSNYVI
+513 KVGIFPNSVNSNYAI
-528 EQNIILDYPYRGG
+528 EQDITLDYPYRGG
-541 LNVQGNHESILLE
+541 LDAQGNHESKLLE

-563 GVLINGVSNGWYVPG
+563 GVVINGVTNGWYVPG
-578 VEGSI
+578 VEGTT

-588 NKVLINGQVS
+588 NTVLINGE
-598 ADNTNPDIYGGYPTV
+598 DIYGGYPTE

-623 FITNDAWANVAGFDD
+623 FITQDAWANVSGFST
-638 GYFTSDGHSKLIGF
+638 GYFNSDGHSKLIGF

-665 LNSSDSESGVVRMR
+665 LNSADNQSGVIRMR

-684 SGTAAGR
+684 STGGASR
-691 PSGQT
+691 PIAQT
-696 VTLASNAIVSSVLT
+696 VTLTSNTIATSLLT

-719 GMQITTSSAGLPEN
+719 GMRITTNSAGLPQN
-733 TYWIVNNGLATATG
+733 TYWIINNGLATATG
-747 PSPYTNGTNQIT
+747 PAAYTNGTNQIT
-759 LNTEVTLYANT
+759 LNSNVTLYANT
-770 SVTFEFVSGSF
+770 SITFEFVAGSF
-781 IEDYVYTPNSGTL
+781 IEDYTYTPNSGTL

-801 GVTPDFPA
+801 GVTPEFPG
-809 GTYAYFATQD
+809 GTYAYFATQN
-819 STNKPVYPYFVG
+819 STNTPVYPYFIG
-831 SAFNGS
+831 SAFYGS
-837 LAIDTNTSLTTP
+837 LTVDTNTSLTTP
-849 DYLIINRSSLDK
+849 DYLVINRASLDK

-868 RWFHEDVISVTS
+868 RWFHKDVIAATS
-880 LYNNIPYVVDQ
+880 LYNNVPYVVDQ

-900 EFIPNLQL
+900 EFVSNLQL
-908 YDFGKN
+908 YDFGKT
-914 GLQPVDLIDTTL
+914 GLQPVDLIDTST
-926 TESFIQVEG
+926 TEPFIQVEG
-935 ATGIFIDG
+935 AIGIYVDG

-954 AADQDPNSRNKIWVV
+954 AADQDPITRNKIWLVN
-969 TFINPDGLTSTAP
+969 FINPDGLSTTPP

-987 LATDGNVQ
+987 LADDGNVQ

-1002 FNGVAN
+1002 FNGVVN
-1008 AGKSFWYIANSW
+1008 AGKSFWYVAGLW
-1020 NEGQIKSGV
+1020 DEGQIKSTL

-1034 FDVFDTTGVSLGD
+1034 FDVFDVAGVSLGD
-1047 RLKYPISNNSLAFSG
+1047 RLKYPISNNSLAFTG
-1062 TKIFSYSEGTGTD
+1062 TKIFSYKEGTGAN
-1075 DPVLGFPLTYKNFNN
+1075 DPVLGFPLAYKNFNN

-1106 YTIDRVDYTDKIN
+1106 YTVDRVDYTDKIN
-1119 IGYLYQNVDSVA
+1119 IGYLYQNTITDA
-1131 VNKLNCWQPVI
+1131 VIKLNCWQPVV
-1142 ESSKQYQ
+1142 EKSKQYQ

-1159 NQFTIDITPTANTVV
+1159 NQFTIDITPTDNTVV

-1179 YVNFKPVAVANYRIY
+1179 YVNFKPVSTANYRIY
-1194 NLPQNQKDIWINPL
+1194 NLPQNKKDIWISPL
-1208 LLTDGDKIDLLVYSD
+1208 LLKDGDKVDILVYSD
-1223 QVSVK
+1223 QISVK
-1228 GFFEV
+1228 GFYEI

-1238 LNAQNFSIKSPTLG
+1238 LNAQNFTINSPTLG

-1258 SELTQRSL
+1258 GELTQRSL
-1266 TFAGAYPGISNLRDI
+1266 NFAGTYPGTSNLRDI
-1281 VVTAQGGTMLQQS
+1281 AVVAQGGTMLQQS
-1294 APATFASMFLSSEQY
+1294 APTTFASMFLSSDQY
-1309 NFVNSLAF
+1309 NFINSLSF

-1347 VDAII
+1347 VDGII
-1352 SKINEVKNKTF
+1352 SQINGIKNKTF

-1378 TITYTVIDPAQRN
+1378 SIIYTVIDPAQRN

-1397 FSASTLSNQAVLVYL
+1397 FSATTLSNKAVLVYL
-1412 NQVQLIYGIDYEFLA
+1412 DRVQLIYGIDYTFLI

-1432 KFTDIVL
+1432 KFTDIEL

-1445 TIFEYHNTDGNY
+1445 NIFEYHDTDGNY
-1457 IPETPTKLGLYPKST
+1457 IPETPTKLGLYPKFM

-1477 DYTYVSPQQ
+1477 DYTYVTPQQ
-1486 FIKGHDGSLTPAF
+1486 FIKGHDGSLTPTF

-1525 LVNIYDSKPGKFR
+1525 LVNIYDSKPGKYR
-1538 TTSYSLTQFNQL
+1538 TTSYNITQFNQL

-1559 GFNRLDYITN
+1559 GFNRLNYTTN

-1584 AFDSDGD
+1584 ALDSDGD

-1645 DLEAGRIVAGPSA
+1645 DLEAGRIVDGPRA
-1658 GIDSNFAR
+1658 GIDSNFVR
-1666 PGLSAIIP
+1666 PGLSAVIP

-1699 RWRVGQYSPTETAW
+1699 RWKVGQYSPTETAW

-1730 NPAQYFAYGID
+1730 NPAQYFAYGIA
-1741 TSNYRFNTDIQQYL
+1741 TSSYRYNTDIQQYL
-1755 VAETN
+1755 VTDTN
-1760 QRLTQADIAV
+1760 QRLTQTDIVV
-1770 NGETVGTTV
+1770 NGVTVGATI

-1793 VGNGISDRS
+1793 TGNGITNRS
-1802 LTADFVKTYSL
+1802 LTATFVKDYTL

-1832 EQNSPNSINDSI
+1832 EQNSPNSISDSV

-1870 IEKTTSGFVVT
+1870 IEKTSAGFAIS
-1881 GYNNNNPYFTIIPP
+1881 GYNNNDPYFTIIPP
-1895 TATGK
+1895 ATTGK
-1900 SNTVKV
+1900 NNSVTV
-1906 LDVAVNYYTAFTS
+1906 LDDSVKYYNSFLS
-1919 FKASIP
+1919 FKTNLP
-1925 YGTEFTTLQQVASF
+1925 YGTEFTTPQQVASF
-1939 IAGYERALQSQGFR
+1939 IAGYERSLQSQGFR
-1953 FDYFDSDLGAIRN
+1953 FDYYDSDLGAIRN
-1966 WQLSTKEFLFW
+1966 WELSTKEFLFW
-1977 VQQEWAAGSILVLSP
+1977 VQQGWAVGSILVLSP

-2003 TTIDGIAN
+2003 TSIDGISN

-2036 ISNVN
+2036 LSDVN
-2041 TFRLSMDEKNG
+2041 TFRLSMDLRNG

-2078 DVIYDPALGQR
+2078 DIIYDPALGQR
-2089 QFRLKL
+2089 QYRLKL

-2103 NGSLSAPGFMYNSPE
+2103 NGSLSAPGFVYNSTE
-2118 VPEWT
+2118 VPDWSQ
-2123 PDTDYLRGDLISYK
+2123 DTDYLRGDLVSYK

-2143 STDLV
+2143 STDL
-2148 ATTEFAFSSWLPVD
+2148 AGTTEFSFSNWLPVD

-2167 TGLISNFSTG
+2167 TGLISNFATG

-2207 NRSYLDDL
+2207 NRSYLNEL

-2242 GKISLYDE
+2242 GRISLYDE

-2266 YGSLETNQFV
+2266 YGSLETNQYV

-2284 TLSNPTSLEVA
+2284 TLNNPTSLEVA

-2308 LTGLYKTAA
+2308 DTGLYKTAA
-2317 TPWNPPF
+2317 TPWNAPF
-2324 LLNRTATS
+2324 LMNRTATS
-2332 NYSED
+2332 NYAED

-2362 TTSINSIG
+2362 NASINSIG
-2370 VGSIIWTAKDYSQD
+2370 VGSIIWTAKDYNQS
-2384 WNIFRVGATPANVIK
+2384 WNIFRVGATPANIIK
-2399 LSNTLDGKLLV
+2399 ISNTLDEKLLI

-2420 NDTIILSDLEEFS
+2420 NDTILITASAEFS

-2441 NTITSFTIIYSGA
+2441 NNITSFTIIYNSV
-2454 FSLNGFTNRTFE
+2454 FSLNGFNNRTFD
-2466 IGPIYKLSSQRFDYA
+2466 GSPIYKLSSQRFAYA
-2481 STIAD
+2481 SAIAD
-2486 NTPLDGWRVDD
+2486 NTPLDGWRVND
-2497 KAWINYDTTSNE
+2497 KAWVNYNGSDND

-2517 PWEINSALPR
+2517 PWEINSALPQ
-2527 GLFAANALFGSTVKI
+2527 GLFEANGLFGSTVKI

-2552 EPGYSS
+2552 EPGAGG
-2558 GAGAIINYVLS
+2558 GAGSITNYVLS
-2569 FENEFIEDISVSSVA
+2569 FDQEFIEDISVSSVA
-2584 ANTIGLGSSLDSGK
+2584 ANTIGLGSSLTSGK
-2598 DIVAAGAPGSSA
+2598 DILATGAPGSAS

-2632 TPSIA
+2632 APSIA

-2646 AISNDDQ
+2646 ALSDDDQ

-2659 PAGDKVYVYGY
+2659 PNGDKVYVYGY
-2670 YADATSEI
+2670 YSDAVSEI

-2688 TFTLNY
+2688 SFTLNY
-2694 TPITTELISV
+2694 TPVSTELISV
-2704 RGTAV
+2704 RGTGV
-2709 DYVPFVDYTLSGS
+2709 DYVPFVNYTLSGS
-2722 DIIFTSPPIA
+2722 NITFTAPPAAGTIV
-2732 DSITVRQNPG
+2732 VRQNPG
-2742 YVYMDTIQSP
+2742 YVYMNTIQSP
-2752 NAGSLFGFGVST
+2752 NVGSLFGFSVAT
-2764 TTEGAQIIVGAPYSD
+2764 TTEGAQVIVGAPYGTATSG
-2779 VTFANVSLV
+2779 NISLSR
-2788 DAGSVSVY
+2788 AGSVSVY
-2796 DRSILKFVAIAG
+2796 DRSILKFIAIAG
-2808 QTLFSGISTITLVS
+2808 QTLFAGISTITLVS
-2822 KVYKGNALQQLGTDY
+2822 KVYKGNDLQQLDTDY

-2844 VQFTV
+2844 IQFTV
-2849 APAAGTVVTV
+2849 APDAGTVVTV
-2859 ETNQF
+2859 ETDQF
-2864 NLIEKTNA
+2864 NLIETTNA
-2872 LVPQALSLFGFS
+2872 LVPQALNQFGFS
-2884 VDICPYNC
+2884 VDICPNNC
-2892 SIYAGAPYYT
+2892 SIYAGAPYYN
-2902 DINDNYD
+2902 DINNNFQ
-2909 TGTVYRLVNQGRVYG
+2909 TGTAYRLVNQGRVYG
-2924 NITGTVQNPTI
+2924 NITGTRQNPTI
-2935 TSGDRIRL
+2935 NSGDRIRL
-2943 NDYVVQLIETDL
+2943 NDYVVQLIETNL
-2955 TGVVAAINSSA
+2955 NGVVAAINDTG

-2973 NVNGY
+2973 NVGGY
-2978 LSLTSS
+2978 LTLTSS
-2984 SVLNANKLQVLPCT
+2984 SVINSNKLQVLPCT
-2998 GTALIDL
+2998 GSALIDL

-3026 FGYAVNIDTTSTILG
+3026 FGYVVNIDNTSTILG
-3041 VGGPEATTLQATT
+3041 VGGPDATTLQSTT
-3054 FDIYANLNVNS
+3054 FDVYSNLNVNS
-3065 TTIYGTPYVDN
+3065 TTIYGTPYVDD
-3076 SQGAKSV
+3076 SQGTKSV
-3083 NPTTFDAVSTTF
+3083 SPTTFDAVSTTF

-3105 ILNYLSDARNT
+3105 IMNYLSDARNT
-3116 VAFPGKFNYIEQLTP
+3116 VAFPGKFDFIEQLTP
-3131 ANLDFSLVPNVR
+3131 AGLDFSLVPNVR
-3143 FGASIDINNFELL
+3143 FGSSIDIQNFELL
-3156 VGAPGDSSVERN
+3156 VGAAGDSSIEN
-3168 SGRVYQFNNVDQLFG
+3168 NGGRVYQFDNVDQLFG
-3183 WDVIRAQEPTVDI
+3183 WDVLRAQEPTVDI

-3235 FKTDYDP
+3235 YKTDYDP
-3242 AVYNNSIDNELNIST
+3242 AVYNNSTDPELTISP

-3271 DLSAVRYLD
+3271 DLSKVRYLD

-3293 GRVFPGSSID
+3293 GRAFPGSSID

-3310 LYPPSQYVSSGGDGV
+3310 LYPPSQYVTAGGDGV

-3351 YFWVRD
+3351 YFWVKD
-3357 KTTLSVNQFGRETPT
+3357 KTTISVNQFGRETPT

-3382 KSSGVKYMAALRDDS
+3382 KSSGIKYMAALRDDS

-3437 GTSPENIPTN
+3437 AARPENIPTN

-3482 PRQSMFIN
+3482 PRQSMFVD
-3490 KNIAVEEMVTYVNS
+3490 KNIAVEQMVTYVNS
-3504 VFANNIISQGYDL
+3504 VFVNNIISQGYDL
-3517 SLLNSG
+3517 TLLNS
-3523 EAIPPANSGFYN
+3523 EESVPPANSGFYSI
-3535 LTVATIEELG
+3535 TVDTIEELG
-3545 YIDIITKPV
+3545 YIDIVTKPV
-3554 GYQVLVLSDSAVNGL
+3554 GYQVLVYTDSTVDNL

-3575 DRTVIDWTPN
+3575 DRTVIDWTPD
-3585 TAYTMGQ
+3585 TTYKLGQ
-3592 VIYYSVTETAYIVDT
+3592 VIYYATTETAYIVTT
-3607 AFTSGPTFDL
+3607 AFTSGATFSS
-3617 ANVSIYAGQNV
+3617 ANLSIYAGRNI
-3628 WNLTRVQSYNTPDY
+3628 WTLTRVQSYYTPDY

-3650 ADFDQTLLPTFTV
+3650 AGFDQFLIPTFTV
-3663 DTFSDMQALKLRT
+3663 DTFSDMQKLRLRT

-3686 QGKWVLMRVYPN
+3686 QGKWVLIQVYPN
-3698 TSLTVGIEGGTIAL
+3698 TSLTVGIQDGTIAL
-3712 SDSLYNLEKYGLSF
+3712 TDNLYLLEKYGLSF

-3736 DQNPSI
+3736 DQNPSV

-3749 SLRDD
+3749 ALRED

-3797 RGLTQPQIYAR
+3797 RGLIQPQIYVK

-3836 GVDNVNGY
+3836 GSDNVNGY
-3844 TTDFDVPAYYDP
+3844 TTDFDVPAYYDST
-3856 ALQRYRS
+3856 LQTYRS
-3863 PSGEFVQDALALQ
+3863 PSGEFVQDAAALQ
-3876 QVEYKDWL
+3876 QVQYKDWL
-3884 LNYPYIIGSIEVTA
+3884 LNYPYIISSIEVTN
-3898 GGSGYTV
+3898 GGTGYTV
-3905 APAVTIVGS
+3905 APEVIVTGS
-3914 SIGNEAVARALITN
+3914 AIGNEAVARALITN
-3928 GVISKIEVL
+3928 GVVSKIEVL
-3937 YGGSNYITEPTVILS
+3937 YGGSNYITQPTITLT

-3963 RLENETVRK
+3963 RLANETVRK
-3972 IKTTLVYDRMT
+3972 IKTTLVYDRLT

-4000 SIVAYNQTA
+4000 SIVAFDDVA
-4009 YVVERNFTSGTSFIG
+4009 YVVERDFTSGTSFIG

-4029 YPAKNFSTA
+4029 YPAENFSVA

-4045 YHPSI
+4045 YNPLS

-4070 VEGPLYTDAGGF
+4070 VEGPLFTDAGGF

-4095 TIEVDGTFVIS
+4095 SIDADGTFIIS
-4106 DSLLDTKITSS
+4106 DSLLDTRITSS

-4124 ARPEDI
+4124 TRPEDI

-4142 SHAPEELVPGRVYDT
+4142 SHAPEELIPGRVFDT
-4157 LEMTV
+4157 LDLNIY
-4162 STFATNA
+4162 TFATNA
-4169 AAASYTNWVST
+4169 ATTAYSSWVSSH
-4180 TGFDIGSIVV
+4180 GFDVSEVV
-4190 AYGGAGY
+4190 IANSGRGY
-4197 TTDANLGDVVTVT
+4197 TTDPSLGEVISVT
-4210 ISGTTGVGATAQPV
+4210 IAGTTGAGATVTPL
-4224 LDANGSVVAI
+4224 LDANGSIVSISV
-4234 TMISSGIGYITM
+4234 ISSGSQFTTV
-4246 PNVVITGSN
+4246 PNVIITGTNISPA
-4255 TSAAGASVRLNQSDY
+4255 TASVRLEQSEY
-4270 DTFEYSIFK
+4270 TTFEYRAFK
-4279 DMNDNYSYLKVDSAA
+4279 DMNNNYSYLALSPSAT
-4294 STTLVA
+4294 TTLAV
-4300 NLTFAS
+4300 NLSLTA
-4306 NTIVVAN
+4306 NTITVAN
-4313 SSVLSTPSPSTAVP
+4313 SAVLFTPSPNGAVP
-4327 GIVFIGGERITYYTK
+4327 GVIFINGERITYYTK
-4342 NDSTNTLGQIR
+4342 DDSTNILGQIR
-4353 RGTAGTGAIDHL
+4353 RGTAGTGAVAHTI
-4365 VGAAVIDG
+4365 GASITDG
-4373 SQLQIVPYS
+4373 SQSQLVPYS
-4382 ANYLEP
+4382 DNYTYTP
-4388 VDANVDVSLV
+4388 NIDVSAE
-4398 TTSGSV
+4398 TTSGIIYNFTANS
-4404 YTFAAN
+4404 TFIRS
-4410 VPYIKSVLWY
+4410 PLWF
-4420 NQGIEPTTL
+4420 NSGSLPTKLST
-4429 IAEPFVANT
+4429 ETFVANAT
-4438 VANLITTESSIELT
+4438 VDIILTESSVDITTEGSLIFD
-4452 TEGGYQ
+4452 Q
-4458 SATDG
+4458 SPTNG
-4463 NGLYSSTKIQAVF
+4463 NGLYESTKIQAVF
-4476 VK
+4476 VRTA